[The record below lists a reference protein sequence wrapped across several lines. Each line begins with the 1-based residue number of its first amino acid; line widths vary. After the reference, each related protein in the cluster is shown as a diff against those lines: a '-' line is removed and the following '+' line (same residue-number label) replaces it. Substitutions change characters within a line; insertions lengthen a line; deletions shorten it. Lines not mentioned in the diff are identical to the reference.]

1 MGHHPKIL
9 AILYENI
16 PVQSIS
22 MSIPTLLVIA
32 MAMMALLTIP
42 SYRPKKKMKSATQP
56 TSPYGEAH
64 AKLYDALYDS
74 IDRVRFETS
83 IIEEGAHVLDV
94 GCGVGHLVANLPS
107 AVGVDNSPHMIS
119 QAKRRYPD
127 RTFKVGNATDLSLF
141 PKESFSTVV
150 CVGYTLYY
158 MPEKLAFFENA
169 YQWLEPEGFMVLQLS
184 NERMKA
190 SPHRKNFK
198 HKGRHVGNV
207 WREQLEFN
215 GSILHSEHVFYYE
228 PITIITELA
237 ERVGFKLQA
246 KTPYPHDPAQFLVV
260 FQKNGI

>member
-1 MGHHPKIL
+1 
-9 AILYENI
+9 
-16 PVQSIS
+16 
-22 MSIPTLLVIA
+22 MSITTLLMIA

-42 SYRPKKKMKSATQP
+42 SYRHATNKKKATHP
-56 TSPYGEAH
+56 VPPYGEAH

-74 IDRVRFETS
+74 LDRVRFETS
-83 IIEEGAHVLDV
+83 VIEEGAQVLDV
-94 GCGVGHLVANLPS
+94 GCGVGHLVGNLPS
-107 AVGVDNSPHMIS
+107 AVGLDASPHMIS
-119 QAKRRYPD
+119 EAKRRYPD
-127 RTFKVGNATDLSLF
+127 RTFKMGNATDLSLF

-184 NERMKA
+184 NEKMKA

-207 WREQLEFN
+207 WREQLEYN
-215 GSILHSEHVFYYE
+215 GSIVYSEHVFYYE
-228 PITIITELA
+228 SMATITELA

-260 FQKNGI
+260 FEKNGI

>member
-1 MGHHPKIL
+1 
-9 AILYENI
+9 
-16 PVQSIS
+16 

-42 SYRPKKKMKSATQP
+42 SYRHATKKKKKNAQP

-83 IIEEGAHVLDV
+83 VIEEGAHVLDV

-107 AVGVDNSPHMIS
+107 AVGLDASPHMIT

-158 MPEKLAFFENA
+158 MPEKLAFFENVHR
-169 YQWLEPEGFMVLQLS
+169 WLEPEGFMVLQLS

-198 HKGRHVGNV
+198 HKGHHVGNV

-215 GSILHSEHVFYYE
+215 GSIVHSEHVFFYE
-228 PITIITELA
+228 PIAIIIELA

-260 FQKNGI
+260 FEKNGI